1 MRRHFFDPLLCSL
14 FTHRAGGEEVDMWLF
29 CELAGGLC
37 SLNTL
42 ASEELT
48 PKSVCSLSI
57 HLGQARIPMSGCI
70 QCDLNGLFVYVC
82 VCVLNQ
88 FQCQVS

>member
-1 MRRHFFDPLLCSL
+1 
-14 FTHRAGGEEVDMWLF
+14 MWLF

-57 HLGQARIPMSGCI
+57 QLGQARIPMSGCI
-70 QCDLNGLFVYVC
+70 QCDLNGPFVYVC
-82 VCVLNQ
+82 VCFKSVP
-88 FQCQVS
+88 VSSIITHFCRRLF